1 MKKYNSNSFIFI
13 LFFLSYYFFFLSLE
27 KCYEG
32 DDICCRKFKWMKLKV
47 IEEAISCLITVV
59 LLELIILK
67 KISKLHLIH
76 FFVSFSLFYLYS
88 NGVDFDD
95 HGYFNINF
103 FFIIVLSIII
113 IIFFLKYIF
122 SLRLNKIILL
132 YIEIILIVFYLLNN
146 IINSIIGCDDWAMG
160 LNKTSI
166 DNDKNKYG
174 CEIKIPK
181 YCPYKIGTFIIDRNR
196 YFPLDCN
203 NIELD
208 ARARLLRISKFH
220 FTNENTSHIGFP
232 LTNKDENF
240 FLDMNYSTFRDNF
253 FLNLIDMNNS
263 TLLKILKDK
272 KPEVSVDFS
281 KSKIGKLNINLI
293 FNKTLSLERKKLE
306 KFNNPYSKNIM
317 IFYIDSVSRAYSIR
331 QLKKTLNFFE
341 QFIKYEGNNNPE
353 FPNEKYHSFQF
364 FKYHSHKYYTSGNY
378 PILFYGN
385 HRNETNKYITLY
397 LKQNGYI
404 TSYTADICYND
415 FIRSLHNFSFADI
428 YDNQYIICDP
438 NYWTGGRRLTCLYG
452 KLHFEHML
460 EYINQFWRKYTG
472 NRKFSL
478 FLTNF
483 AHEGSIEKLKYM
495 DKILYNFFNEL
506 FKDNL
511 LKETTIF
518 LLSDHGVAI
527 PSIYY
532 LNDFFKYEKVLPM
545 FYLLINDRKN
555 ISYATQYRNL
565 YNNQQTFITGFDIY
579 NTIINIIY
587 GDKYGKN
594 ETIESISIFGKSLFS
609 KINQT
614 NRNPSNYISMDTYSC
629 M

>member
-181 YCPYKIGTFIIDRNR
+181 YCPYKIGTFILDRNR

>member
-67 KISKLHLIH
+67 KISILHLIH

-181 YCPYKIGTFIIDRNR
+181 YCPYKIGTFILDRNR

-460 EYINQFWRKYTG
+460 DYINQFWRKYTG

-483 AHEGSIEKLKYM
+483 AHEGSIEKLKYT

>member
-146 IINSIIGCDDWAMG
+146 IINSIIGCDDWAKG

-181 YCPYKIGTFIIDRNR
+181 YCPYKIGTFILDRNR

>member
-1 MKKYNSNSFIFI
+1 M
-13 LFFLSYYFFFLSLE
+13 
-27 KCYEG
+27 
-32 DDICCRKFKWMKLKV
+32 
-47 IEEAISCLITVV
+47 
-59 LLELIILK
+59 
-67 KISKLHLIH
+67 
-76 FFVSFSLFYLYS
+76 
-88 NGVDFDD
+88 
-95 HGYFNINF
+95 
-103 FFIIVLSIII
+103 
-113 IIFFLKYIF
+113 KYIF

-181 YCPYKIGTFIIDRNR
+181 YCPYKIGTFILDRNR

-460 EYINQFWRKYTG
+460 DYINQFWRKYTG

-483 AHEGSIEKLKYM
+483 AHEGSIEKLKYT